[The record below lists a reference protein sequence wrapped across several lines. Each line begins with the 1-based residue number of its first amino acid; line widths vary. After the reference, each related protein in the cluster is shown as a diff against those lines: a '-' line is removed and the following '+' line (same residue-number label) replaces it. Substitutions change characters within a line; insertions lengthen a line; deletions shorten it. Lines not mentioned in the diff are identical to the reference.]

1 MLKIQHGV
9 GSALYAMLRQALAS
23 RRALLLLDGLDE
35 GGRYLPEIQ
44 RHVTEVLAPQGHI
57 LLVTS
62 RPTISEAHFTRFERL
77 RLAPLSE
84 TQQRVALEQRLGAAR
99 AEQLLPYL
107 ERFPRDVET
116 GNRVTSNPLM
126 LSMVA
131 SVFEIYAGL
140 EMPSNLADLY
150 QVAISAFSHLP

>member
-57 LLVTS
+57 LLVSS
-62 RPTISEAHFTRFERL
+62 RPTISEAHFTGSSGCASRR
-77 RLAPLSE
+77 
-84 TQQRVALEQRLGAAR
+84 QRDAAARGRAAAR
-99 AEQLLPYL
+99 ARGGAAAPY
-107 ERFPRDVET
+107 PSASRDAET
-116 GNRVTSNPLM
+116 AT
-126 LSMVA
+126 A
-131 SVFEIYAGL
+131 
-140 EMPSNLADLY
+140 
-150 QVAISAFSHLP
+150 